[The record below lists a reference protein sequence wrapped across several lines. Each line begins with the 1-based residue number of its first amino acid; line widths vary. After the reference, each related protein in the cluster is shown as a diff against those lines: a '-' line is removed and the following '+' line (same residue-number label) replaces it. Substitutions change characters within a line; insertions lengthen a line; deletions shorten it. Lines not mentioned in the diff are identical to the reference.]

1 MRSVLIAS
9 LLAAATT
16 VVPSLSRPSATFET
30 TVGIQPTTQA
40 HYPYQW
46 GDPGTFTCSLDVS
59 EWKDH
64 RFRLINSIS
73 DLTVAPGEFRV
84 KTVHGSD
91 CDIQFSVRINRDG
104 QRAQTSV
111 TVTRDDEIVEHQQTS
126 VSLGKPG
133 GSAPVVH

>member
-9 LLAAATT
+9 LLAAATA
-16 VVPSLSRPSATFET
+16 VVPSLSRPAATFET
-30 TVGIQPTTQA
+30 AVGIQPTTQA

-46 GDPGTFTCSLDVS
+46 GDPATFTCFMTVS

-64 RFRLINSIS
+64 GFRLVNSIN

-91 CDIQFSVRINRDG
+91 CDIQFSVRIDRNG

-111 TVTRDDEIVEHQQTS
+111 TVTRDNEIVEHQLTS
-126 VSLGKPG
+126 VWLGKPADK
-133 GSAPVVH
+133 APGR

>member
-1 MRSVLIAS
+1 MRSIVLAS

-16 VVPSLSRPSATFET
+16 VVPSLTRPTPTFET
-30 TVGIQPTTQA
+30 AVGIEPTSQA

-46 GDPGTFTCSLDVS
+46 GDPGTFTCSMTVS
-59 EWKDH
+59 EWKDR

-84 KTVHGSD
+84 KTLHGSD
-91 CDIQFSVRINRDG
+91 CDIQFSVRIDRKA

-111 TVTRDDEIVEHQQTS
+111 TITRDDEIIGHQQTS
-126 VSLGKPG
+126 VWLRNLSIK
-133 GSAPVVH
+133 APVFR

>member
-1 MRSVLIAS
+1 MRTVLIAS

-16 VVPSLSRPSATFET
+16 VIPSLSRSSTTFET
-30 TVGIQPTTQA
+30 TVGVQPTFQA

-46 GDPGTFTCSLDVS
+46 GDPATFTCSMTVS

-64 RFRLINSIS
+64 RFRLVNSI

-84 KTVHGSD
+84 KTNHGSD
-91 CDIQFSVRINRDG
+91 CDIQFSVRIDRNG

-111 TVTRDDEIVEHQQTS
+111 TITRDDEIIDHQQTS
-126 VSLGKPG
+126 VWLGKASG
-133 GSAPVVH
+133 GVPNH